1 VSETK
6 RSGEIPDHI
15 LSIWGCYKVFLDSEK
30 KKDKLPGSDKDKDKR
45 DKDKGA
51 GMFTGVKNIV

>member
-1 VSETK
+1 
-6 RSGEIPDHI
+6 
-15 LSIWGCYKVFLDSEK
+15 VFLDSEK